1 VNDDATRA
9 RAVAN
14 AALACP
20 GVAALTGGPY
30 GAVATYLPG
39 GRIEGVALRETE
51 VEVRLVARIGI
62 PLPEVAEH
70 VRTAVRPLA
79 GGRDVAVVI
88 DDLS

>member
-1 VNDDATRA
+1 MSDDATRA
-9 RAVAN
+9 HAVAD

-39 GRIEGVALRETE
+39 GRIEGVALRDTE
-51 VEVRLVARIGI
+51 IEVRLVARYGI
-62 PLPEVAEH
+62 PLPEVAAR
-70 VRTAVRPLA
+70 VRAAVGPLA